1 MKYLIDTDWTIHY
14 LNGNQSIVDQLI
26 ALRKEGLAIS
36 VTSLTEVY
44 EGVYYS
50 RDPKSSQEGLN
61 NFLKLVTI
69 LPDSD
74 ETAKI
79 FGKLRGGLRE
89 KGKLIDDFDLM
100 IASTALHH
108 NLTILTN
115 NRKHFERVDGL
126 EIISIEV

>member
-1 MKYLIDTDWTIHY
+1 M
-14 LNGNQSIVDQLI
+14 I

-36 VTSLTEVY
+36 VTSLAEIY

-50 RDPKSSQEGLN
+50 LDPKSSQEGLN
-61 NFLKLVTI
+61 NFLKLVSI
-69 LPDSD
+69 LPDSNGI
-74 ETAKI
+74 AKI
-79 FGKLRGGLRE
+79 FGKVRGGLR
-89 KGKLIDDFDLM
+89 KRGMLIDDFDLM

-115 NRKHFERVDGL
+115 NRKHFERVNEL